1 MKSAL
6 LLAAI
11 ALGVSAQD
19 LTINTPT
26 QGTVTGAAECQPLL
40 ISWSGGT
47 PPYIVSVDTSP
58 AGAAHVADFGTQTG
72 TSLTWTVN
80 ATVGTQLILNIKDN
94 TGLGKTS
101 AAFPVLTGSG
111 DSCIGAGGATGGSAP
126 SGSTTAPGGSTP
138 SSGGGASTP
147 GASTPGAST
156 PAASGGSSKASSS
169 ASGSGAKSSTTPGA
183 AMAVQAPVGVVA
195 FLAGLFA
202 LLA

>member
-47 PPYIVSVDTSP
+47 PPYII
-58 AGAAHVADFGTQTG
+58 TG

-111 DSCIGAGGATGGSAP
+111 DSCIGAGGGSAP

-169 ASGSGAKSSTTPGA
+169 ASSTGAKTSTTPGA